1 MALDACML
9 WHLVSAGYKY
19 SLKSPSSTETD
30 AQSCITGELE
40 ENQTN
45 DEAVASPVISCEE
58 HIADRSKSTCDEGPE
73 FRPFLLGT
81 GYC

>member
-1 MALDACML
+1 MALDACIQ
-9 WHLVSAGYKY
+9 WHLYSAGYKY
-19 SLKSPSSTETD
+19 SLRSASSAATD

-45 DEAVASPVISCEE
+45 DQAVASPVVSCQE
-58 HIADRSKSTCDEGPE
+58 HIADSPKSTCDEAPK

>member
-1 MALDACML
+1 MRSTSSAAPDA
-9 WHLVSAGYKY
+9 H
-19 SLKSPSSTETD
+19 
-30 AQSCITGELE
+30 SCITGESE

-45 DEAVASPVISCEE
+45 DEAVASPVISFEE
-58 HIADRSKSTCDEGPE
+58 HIADRSKSTRYEGPE

>member
-1 MALDACML
+1 MHTLA
-9 WHLVSAGYKY
+9 SFSTGYKY
-19 SLKSPSSTETD
+19 SLISISSVATD
-30 AQSCITGELE
+30 AHSCITGQLE

-45 DEAVASPVISCEE
+45 DQAVASPVKSCEE
-58 HIADRSKSTCDEGPE
+58 HIADSSKTTCDEAPE